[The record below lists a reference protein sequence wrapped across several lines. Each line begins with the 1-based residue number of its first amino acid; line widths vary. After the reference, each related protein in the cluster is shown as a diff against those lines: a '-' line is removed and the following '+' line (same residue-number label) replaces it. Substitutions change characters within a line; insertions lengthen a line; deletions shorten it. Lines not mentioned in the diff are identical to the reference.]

1 MQLLYE
7 VETVLRSAGFRT
19 VRPDGVD
26 DRIEF
31 EDNTILG
38 FVAVHVGAD
47 EMVARWREQQDGF
60 LRTHAAGLRRDPSK
74 AWNTYAVFLTAT
86 PVGHSAWELLGI
98 ESDVAATRKIVRG
111 GIITPAD
118 VRDALGPVLPLALGG
133 AGRSGDVD
141 ALFNEKLTAEEATLF
156 ELVRDP
162 GVDDRR
168 LVTWLVEGTL

>member
-1 MQLLYE
+1 
-7 VETVLRSAGFRT
+7 
-19 VRPDGVD
+19 
-26 DRIEF
+26 
-31 EDNTILG
+31 
-38 FVAVHVGAD
+38 
-47 EMVARWREQQDGF
+47 MVARWREQQDGF

-86 PVGHSAWELLGI
+86 PVDQSAWDLLGI

-118 VRDALGPVLPLALGG
+118 VRDALGPVLPLAVGG
-133 AGRSGDVD
+133 PGGNGSVD
-141 ALFNEKLTAEEATLF
+141 ALFNERLTADEARLF

-168 LVTWLVEGTL
+168 VVTWLVEGTL